1 MNLSTREWLLLSLAC
16 LLAAPPSPATADD
29 AGAERT
35 PLDRGW
41 RIRSSAEVTAD
52 GAALSKPGLATD
64 GWHAAIVPGTVVG
77 SMVQNGSYP
86 DPFFGMNLRSIPGA
100 TYPIAKNFSHL
111 PMPEDSPF
119 RRSWWYRTEFD
130 LPAALAGRSL
140 RLHLDGVNYRANV
153 WVNGEQV
160 AAAKDVVGAFRRHEL
175 DVTKAA
181 KVGARNALAVEV
193 FAPEPTDLAFN
204 WVDWNPMPP
213 DKNMGLWGPVYL
225 TDSGP
230 LALRNPLVSS
240 RLDLPSLGSAD
251 LTVTAEVWNTTEQ
264 PVKATLR
271 GAIEQ
276 IRFSRDLALG
286 PKQRITVR
294 FSPADTPALSVRNPR
309 VWWPYRMGSQ
319 KMYRLALDLDAEGKP
334 SDSLQLPFGIQD
346 MASEMTAEGH
356 RVFKVNGR
364 PVLIRGGGWSSDMML
379 RRDPARVE
387 AEMRYVRDMGLNT
400 IRLEGKPES
409 EEFYDLADRYGILI
423 MTGWCCCDHWE
434 EWAKW
439 DGEDH
444 WVAVESLRDQVLR
457 VRNRPSVL
465 AWFNGSDFAP
475 PPPVE
480 RAYLTVLREAEW
492 PKAVVSNA
500 REAWSAAGPSGVKMA
515 GPYDYVPPAY
525 WLADS
530 SKAGGAFSFSTEATG
545 GMAVPPIESLRQML
559 PADKLWPMNE
569 VWKFHAGGQEFADID
584 LFVTALEARYGKAA
598 GAEDFARKAQ
608 ALAYEGHRAMF
619 EAFARNKYR
628 STGVIQWMLNNAWP
642 SIIWHLYDWYLR
654 PAGAYFGTK
663 AACRPLHVQYSYDD
677 RSVVVVD
684 DRHQAAAGLK
694 VTATVLD
701 LDLKPTF
708 TRSQIVDVPAD
719 GVARAMT
726 LPEPKDPRPAY
737 FVKLDLHDD
746 SGRAVDSNFYWLSV
760 KPDVMEWEKN
770 DWFHVPVTSHADFTA
785 LGQLPPTRLSV
796 SARRAESTQQ
806 GGREAVVRV
815 RNDGRALAFQVRL
828 KLTRGGSD
836 VLPVLWEDNY
846 FALLPGES
854 REVRVSYPEGE
865 TTTAAVEAQAWNGP
879 TSSAAVR

>member
-1 MNLSTREWLLLSLAC
+1 MLFTKFGRLFVAAACLSTARPAPAE
-16 LLAAPPSPATADD
+16 AA
-29 AGAERT
+29 GRV
-35 PLDRGW
+35 PLDQGW
-41 RIRSSAEVTAD
+41 RIRSSAEVSAD
-52 GAALSKPGLATD
+52 GATLSKPGPAAD
-64 GWHAAIVPGTVVG
+64 GWHAATVPGTVAG
-77 SMVQNGSYP
+77 SMVANGSYP
-86 DPFFGMNLRSIPGA
+86 DPSFGMDLRKMPGA
-100 TYPIAKNFSHL
+100 TYPVAKNFSHL

-130 LPAALAGRSL
+130 LPASLAGRSL
-140 RLHLDGVNYRANV
+140 RLHFDGVNYRANV
-153 WVNGEQV
+153 WMNGESL

-175 DVTKAA
+175 DVTKAVKA
-181 KVGARNALAVEV
+181 GSRNALAVEV

-204 WVDWNPMPP
+204 WVDWNPMSP

-225 TDSGP
+225 TDTGP
-230 LALRNPLVSS
+230 LALRNPLVTS
-240 RLDLPSLGSAD
+240 RLDLPSLKSAD
-251 LTVTAEVWNTTEQ
+251 LTVTAEVWNTTEN
-264 PVKATLR
+264 PVKGTLR
-271 GAIEQ
+271 GAIEE
-276 IRFSRDLALG
+276 IRFSRDVALG

-294 FSPADTPALSVRNPR
+294 FTPADAPALSVRDPR
-309 VWWPYRMGSQ
+309 VWWPYRMGAQ
-319 KMYRLALDLDAEGKP
+319 EMYTLALELEADGKP
-334 SDSLQLPFGIQD
+334 SDAARLPFGVQE
-346 MASEMTAEGH
+346 MASEITADGH
-356 RVFKVNGR
+356 RLFKVNGR
-364 PVLIRGGGWSSDMML
+364 PVLIRGGGWSSDMLL
-379 RRDPARVE
+379 RRDPARLE

-457 VRNRPSVL
+457 IRNRPSVL

-480 RAYLTVLREAEW
+480 RAYLTVLREVEW
-492 PKAVVSNA
+492 PKVVVSNA
-500 REAWSAAGPSGVKMA
+500 RDAWSAAGPSGVKMA

-525 WLADS
+525 WLADA

-559 PADKLWPMNE
+559 PPDKLWPINE

-584 LFVTALEARYGKAA
+584 LFVAALEARYGKAT

-628 STGVIQWMLNNAWP
+628 ATGVVQWMLNNAWP

-654 PAGAYFGTK
+654 PGGGYFGAKT
-663 AACRPLHVQYSYDD
+663 ACRPLHVQYSYDD

-684 DRHQAAAGLK
+684 DRHQAAQGLK

-701 LDLKPTF
+701 LDLKPRF
-708 TRSQIVDVPAD
+708 TRSEVVDVPAD
-719 GVARAMT
+719 GVVRALT
-726 LPEPKDPRPAY
+726 LPEPADLGLAY
-737 FVKLDLHDD
+737 FVKLDLQDAA
-746 SGRAVDSNFYWLSV
+746 GRAVDSNFYWLST
-760 KPDVMEWEKN
+760 KPDVMQWDKN
-770 DWFHVPVTSHADFTA
+770 DWFHVPVTSHADLTA
-785 LGQLPPTRLSV
+785 LARLPSTRLSV
-796 SARRAESTQQ
+796 SARQAAPTRDGQ
-806 GGREAVVRV
+806 EAVVRV
-815 RNDGRALAFQVRL
+815 RNEGRALAFQVRL
-828 KLTRGGSD
+828 KLTRGGTE

-854 REVRVSYPEGE
+854 REVRVSYPGGDA
-865 TTTAAVEAQAWNGP
+865 TAAVEAQAWNGP
-879 TSSAAVR
+879 SSSAAVR